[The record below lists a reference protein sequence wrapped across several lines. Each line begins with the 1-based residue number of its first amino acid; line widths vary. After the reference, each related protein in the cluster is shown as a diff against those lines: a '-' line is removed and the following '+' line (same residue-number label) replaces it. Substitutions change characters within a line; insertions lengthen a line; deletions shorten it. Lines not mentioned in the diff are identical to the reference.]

1 MEGTDLP
8 DDGNNFILPEEY
20 RNSYIVIDGQNFV
33 FDGQK
38 FESLVVKCQNGVP
51 NWGAELEQRRWP
63 DEKAAELGHAAL
75 IDKWEV

>member
-1 MEGTDLP
+1 MADKLHLRDTILSSIGTV
-8 DDGNNFILPEEY
+8 
-20 RNSYIVIDGQNFV
+20 VIDTCFV